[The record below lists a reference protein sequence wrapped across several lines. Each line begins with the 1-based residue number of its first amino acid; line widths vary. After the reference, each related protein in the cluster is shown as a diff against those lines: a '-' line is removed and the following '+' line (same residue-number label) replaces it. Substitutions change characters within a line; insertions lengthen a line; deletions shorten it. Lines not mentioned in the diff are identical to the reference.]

1 MAISKLKA
9 GRKMSAACKDMLS
22 TLEVVRCYLIDTD
35 GIQIGQTLVSSMY
48 NAMKDKRFSPLED
61 ANSADWFRRHYL
73 RRAIYHPNQ
82 LQITRPYLSITGAH
96 MCVTLSMKFTCQDG
110 DCILCCDL
118 KA

>member
-1 MAISKLKA
+1 
-9 GRKMSAACKDMLS
+9 
-22 TLEVVRCYLIDTD
+22 
-35 GIQIGQTLVSSMY
+35 MY

-82 LQITRPYLSITGAH
+82 LQITRPYLSITGGH